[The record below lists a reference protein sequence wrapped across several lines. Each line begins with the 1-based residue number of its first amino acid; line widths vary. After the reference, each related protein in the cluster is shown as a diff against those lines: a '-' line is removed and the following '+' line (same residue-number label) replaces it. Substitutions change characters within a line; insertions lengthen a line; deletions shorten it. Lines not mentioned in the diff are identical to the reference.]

1 MLVSLL
7 LTVSSVCC
15 AALRL
20 LGVSPSTRSCSEE
33 CEVEF
38 DELLEDVVG
47 GPPSRRDRAVS
58 FFQLLLLT
66 QLHVLRVEQGAPY
79 GDLVI
84 QRGERW
90 QARLSASQSF

>member
-1 MLVSLL
+1 M
-7 LTVSSVCC
+7 
-15 AALRL
+15 RL
-20 LGVSPSTRSCSEE
+20 LGVPPSLHSCSEVV
-33 CEVEF
+33 EVEF
-38 DELLEDVVG
+38 DELLEDVLG

-66 QLHVLRVEQGAPY
+66 QLQVLRVEQSAPY